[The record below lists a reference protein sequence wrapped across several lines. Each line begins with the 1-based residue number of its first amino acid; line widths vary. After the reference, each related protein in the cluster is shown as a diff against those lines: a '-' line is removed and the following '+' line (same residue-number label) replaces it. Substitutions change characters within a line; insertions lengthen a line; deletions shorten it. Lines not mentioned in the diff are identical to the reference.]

1 MTIDQDFQIS
11 GWVLNRISLARHTH
25 EAWVHTNS
33 ENAQHAAARKRL
45 MREKRPFAQPG
56 PHNDGVQCQATGTF
70 LQHQFAGGLQDAVA
84 SSLGSLLEAGLR
96 IGAAMG
102 SGRGGNFVFARGGMV
117 VLQKSLSHIQSRRY
131 SRSHTTVRQ
140 DKANLP
146 TVDELALNPER
157 LKELRKQCKLDRPM
171 LGDQLC
177 NRVAEATRK
186 RFYEDGD
193 VPHTT
198 PKEPPKF

>member
-1 MTIDQDFQIS
+1 MKKIALILLSSTLAACSPS
-11 GWVLNRISLARHTH
+11 G
-25 EAWVHTNS
+25 
-33 ENAQHAAARKRL
+33 K
-45 MREKRPFAQPG
+45 P
-56 PHNDGVQCQATGTF
+56 
-70 LQHQFAGGLQDAVA
+70 
-84 SSLGSLLEAGLR
+84 
-96 IGAAMG
+96 
-102 SGRGGNFVFARGGMV
+102 
-117 VLQKSLSHIQSRRY
+117 
-131 SRSHTTVRQ
+131 

-193 VPHTT
+193 VPYTT
-198 PKEPPKF
+198 PKDGLNNSPAQR